1 MIESTISLTELK
13 QNLSEIVNRAAYGN
27 ERIILLSRGKPRAAL
42 ISLEELEQIDLLRQE
57 TQETRN
63 IQEQLNRLAEMG
75 ALREQ
80 IQQEFGI
87 LTDSVEVLREVRE
100 ERLHDIMGLS

>member
-13 QNLSEIVNRAAYGN
+13 QTLSEIVNRAAYGN

-42 ISLEELEQIDLLRQE
+42 ISLEELEQIDLLREE

-63 IQEQLNRLAEMG
+63 MQEQLNRLAEMG

-87 LTDSVEVLREVRE
+87 LTDSAEVLREVWT
-100 ERLHDIMGLS
+100 

>member
-42 ISLEELEQIDLLRQE
+42 ISLEELEQIDLLREE

-87 LTDSVEVLREVRE
+87 LTDSAEVLREVWT
-100 ERLHDIMGLS
+100 

>member
-75 ALREQ
+75 TLREQ